1 MMPGKRSSAES
12 LGKVET
18 TQMFANRDRGGEGE
32 SKGEEGRKKGRP
44 TNDTELSPEK
54 TSESILTLQA
64 KIYKSAIKKHFFK
77 VKGKFPSSPTT
88 SVPMAFMIGFNSS
101 KSTAV
106 CLSHLPKV
114 SP

>member
-1 MMPGKRSSAES
+1 MMPGKGSSAES
-12 LGKVET
+12 LGNVET

-32 SKGEEGRKKGRP
+32 SKGEQGRKKGRT

-54 TSESILTLQA
+54 TAESILTLQA
-64 KIYKSAIKKHFFK
+64 KIYKNAIKKHFFK

-88 SVPMAFMIGFNSS
+88 PVPIALLIGFNSS
-101 KSTAV
+101 KSIVV
-106 CLSHLPKV
+106 CLLHLPEV